1 MRHEIGDSNL
11 RRHAHEAANSVVLNI
26 GEGAAQLGAAKKRH
40 YRIAYASA
48 VEVASAYDAAL
59 DSGQRVPVE
68 EIFDH
73 VDHIVA
79 VMTKLIRR

>member
-1 MRHEIGDSNL
+1 VRVT
-11 RRHAHEAANSVVLNI
+11 SV
-26 GEGAAQLGAAKKRH
+26 H
-40 YRIAYASA
+40 
-48 VEVASAYDAAL
+48 
-59 DSGQRVPVE
+59 SGQRVPVE